1 MNIMA
6 IESNNTAYMT
16 HVFRSRK
23 VSLRKRIPLF
33 NIEERILEHSPDSL
47 RSIARRQIDS
57 LRRRSKFQPQM
68 RSTYVELINVI
79 LLDEIVFKN
88 FNLSKIFNKKSDE
101 ENE

>member
-6 IESNNTAYMT
+6 IESNNTTYVA
-16 HVFRSRK
+16 HVIRSK
-23 VSLRKRIPLF
+23 EFSLRKRIPLF
-33 NIEERILEHSPDSL
+33 NIGERILEHDSDSL

-57 LRRRSKFQPQM
+57 LRRRSKYQPQI
-68 RSTYVELINVI
+68 RSIYVELINII